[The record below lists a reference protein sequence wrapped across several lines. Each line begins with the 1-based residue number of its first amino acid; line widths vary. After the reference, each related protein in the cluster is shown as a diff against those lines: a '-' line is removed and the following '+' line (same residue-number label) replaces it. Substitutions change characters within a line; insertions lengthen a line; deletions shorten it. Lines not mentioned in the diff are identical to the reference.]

1 MQASTRI
8 RIGGYGAAGLLVA
21 TAVFSNQVLD
31 DGKFSWGWLIAALAV
46 AGAAEGWNHWRAQ
59 PAPSGQLRLT
69 DAAGRPPRLDEIDLY
84 QLGVHRSR
92 FAEADTSP
100 PHIPR
105 SCDAKLAAALTR
117 LDEPGTPRLIV
128 VEGERLA
135 GTSHTLA
142 HALRSHLPT
151 WRLAAFTDDPTVR
164 LSDLIT
170 QALDWAEPEAGV
182 VLWLDAIGTDRLGE
196 LTAPLLEALTQ
207 ARLAAV
213 PKHLLIAVTVHQQ
226 VTSPDGEKPLRLAG
240 HVRELLRERA
250 LHLVVGTLTADER
263 ARLSAEP
270 AYDRLRPLL
279 DDAAR
284 ELVMGRLMVTLDQLR
299 HALTP
304 GTGEQAADRIALLRA
319 ATDWQ
324 RAQVPARLTA
334 KALQRLWKAYR
345 RQISNLPKRTRLPTD
360 AFTRALAWASAPAT
374 AARPQLI
381 DFGPFYWPH
390 PLLAV
395 VAEEPEP
402 VGWPIS
408 PALWD
413 YAEAHLEAG
422 QRYTLAATAV
432 DRGDLPGADRLLR
445 SIPAA
450 MVAAST
456 AYALARRLHING
468 SLSAARHWY
477 LHIIELDRPDES
489 PRVMVGLGILEQQQG
504 DIGQART
511 WFTRAVE
518 SGHPDQAPRAMVD
531 LGILEYGQGDI
542 GQAHTWFTR
551 AVESGHPD
559 WAPDAMVNL
568 GVLEEELGDIGQART
583 WYTRTIASDHPD
595 HAPAAMVGLGVL
607 EKKQG
612 DIGQAR
618 TWFTRAVESGH
629 PDQAPKAM
637 VNLGVLEYEQGRLEQ
652 ARSWYTRTIASDHP
666 DHAPAAMVN
675 LGILE
680 KKQGDIGQARTWFTR
695 AVESGYPDQAPKAMV
710 SLGVLE
716 KKQGDIDQ
724 ARTWFTRAVESGHP
738 DHAPAAMVNLGI
750 LEKNQGD
757 IGQAR
762 TWYARTIESDHP
774 DQAPSAML
782 NLGVLEYEQGD
793 IGQARTWFT
802 RAVESGHPDKAPKVM
817 VNLGI
822 LEEEQ
827 GRLEQARTWYT
838 RAIVSGHPE
847 HGPDA
852 QRRLKA
858 LQLWQAEQR
867 RAIWEARYGRR
878 PLDD

>member
-31 DGKFSWGWLIAALAV
+31 EGKFSWGWLIAALAV

-105 SCDAKLAAALTR
+105 SYDAELAAALTR
-117 LDEPGTPRLIV
+117 LDEPGAPRLIV

-142 HALRSHLPT
+142 HALRSHLPA
-151 WRLAAFTDDPTVR
+151 WRLAAFVDDPTVR

-170 QALDWAEPEAGV
+170 QALGWAEPEAGV
-182 VLWLDAIGTDRLGE
+182 VLWLDAIGTDQLGE
-196 LTAPLLEALTQ
+196 LTAPLLEAITQ

-213 PKHLLIAVTVHQQ
+213 PKHLLIAITVHQQ
-226 VTSPDGEKPLRLAG
+226 VTGLDGEEPLRLAG

-250 LHLVVGTLTADER
+250 LHLVVGTLTTDER

-284 ELVMGRLMVTLDQLR
+284 ELVMGRLMVALDQLR
-299 HALTP
+299 HALTL

-381 DFGPFYWPH
+381 DVGPFYGPH

-402 VGWPIS
+402 LGWPIS
-408 PALWD
+408 PALWN

-445 SIPAA
+445 SIPSA

-456 AYALARRLHING
+456 AYALARRLHTNG
-468 SLSAARHWY
+468 SISAARYWY
-477 LHIIELDRPDES
+477 LHTI
-489 PRVMVGLGILEQQQG
+489 
-504 DIGQART
+504 
-511 WFTRAVE
+511 E
-518 SGHPDQAPRAMVD
+518 SGHPDQVP
-531 LGILEYGQGDI
+531 G
-542 GQAHTWFTR
+542 
-551 AVESGHPD
+551 
-559 WAPDAMVNL
+559 AMVNL
-568 GVLEEELGDIGQART
+568 GT
-583 WYTRTIASDHPD
+583 
-595 HAPAAMVGLGVL
+595 
-607 EKKQG
+607 
-612 DIGQAR
+612 
-618 TWFTRAVESGH
+618 
-629 PDQAPKAM
+629 
-637 VNLGVLEYEQGRLEQ
+637 
-652 ARSWYTRTIASDHP
+652 
-666 DHAPAAMVN
+666 
-675 LGILE
+675 
-680 KKQGDIGQARTWFTR
+680 
-695 AVESGYPDQAPKAMV
+695 
-710 SLGVLE
+710 
-716 KKQGDIDQ
+716 
-724 ARTWFTRAVESGHP
+724 
-738 DHAPAAMVNLGI
+738 
-750 LEKNQGD
+750 
-757 IGQAR
+757 
-762 TWYARTIESDHP
+762 
-774 DQAPSAML
+774 
-782 NLGVLEYEQGD
+782 LEYEQGD
-793 IGQARTWFT
+793 IGQARTWWTRAVESGHPNQVLGAMVGLGHLRYELGDIGQARTWWT
-802 RAVESGHPDKAPKVM
+802 RAVESGHPDHAPKAMVGLGNLEYKQGDIGQARTWYSRTVESGHPNQAPKAMVNLGILEYRQDRLDQARTWYSRAIESGQPNQAPKAMVSLGNLEYKQGNIDQARTWYSRAIASGHPDHAPTAMVNLGILEEDQGDIGQARTWWTQAIASGHPDQTPKAMVSLGNLEYKQGNIGQARTWLQQVIASGHPDHAPKAMVNLGILEEDQGDIGQARTWWTQAVESSHAEWAPRVM

-822 LEEEQ
+822 LEQQQ
-827 GRLEQARTWYT
+827 GRLEQAHTWYS
-838 RAIVSGHPE
+838 RAIESGHPE
-847 HGPDA
+847 YGPDA

-858 LQLWQAEQR
+858 LQHWQAEQR
-867 RAIWEARYGRR
+867 RAIWEARYARR
-878 PLDD
+878 PL